1 MKKIPVSL
9 DQVLD
14 DDLNNPFWQ
23 SLRST
28 PGFAQFEQKINSIL
42 DQDTKYNTN
51 QQVIQPGIEIPP
63 E

>member
-14 DDLNNPFWQ
+14 DDLNNSFWQ